1 MLVDQA
7 LAEIESRKKM
17 VTEWWSDEAVALSL
31 KAKFPQFTNEWSVSL
46 QWSQSHWSG
55 IFISIRRV
63 KNMTDLKP
71 IFQFLGRHGYMHSG
85 KPDIYE
91 EIHRVT
97 WKFGNIRLMVFFDD
111 EDATCKFVKV
121 GTKTVDDI
129 KFICPDSPNGGI
141 HNA

>member
-17 VTEWWSDEAVALSL
+17 VLGWWTEEAVALSL
-31 KAKFPQFTNEWSVSL
+31 KAKFPQYIGDYTPSLHWTSKEWK
-46 QWSQSHWSG
+46 G
-55 IFISIRRV
+55 IFITLHHV

-71 IFQFLGRHGYMHSG
+71 VFQFLGRHGYIHGG

-91 EIHRVT
+91 EIGRVT
-97 WKFGNIRLMVFFDD
+97 WTFNNIKLMVFFGGDD
-111 EDATCKFVKV
+111 SDATCKFVKV

-141 HNA
+141 

>member
-7 LAEIESRKKM
+7 IAAIESRKKM
-17 VTEWWSDEAVALSL
+17 VLGWWTEEAVALSL
-31 KAKFPQFTNEWSVSL
+31 KAKFPQYIGDYTPSL
-46 QWSQSHWSG
+46 QWESPSWSG
-55 IFISIRRV
+55 IFVSVRHV

-71 IFQFLGRHGYMHSG
+71 IFQFLGRHGYVHSG

-97 WKFGNIRLMVFFDD
+97 WTFGNIKLLVFFSE

-121 GTKTVDDI
+121 GTKVVDDI
-129 KFICPDSPNGGI
+129 KFICPDSPNGGTT
-141 HNA
+141 